1 MKSKFEKTGKNLA
14 LLVNA
19 FMEKGTMSIS
29 DIQSAISCNRQSAYN
44 YLKLLQEKG
53 CILNKYTEHNHTIY
67 SLEQNEAADL
77 IRYLPL
83 TLTILRKNLI
93 MTQLQNGPMSRN
105 ALYDSFPLAT
115 SDSPADRQSMD
126 IALTQFNKLI
136 KELIENGD
144 IEESKKNEKGTSI
157 FSLTTKNIPLNRKLN
172 RANLEIFNDI
182 LSNISTGNPYFEEL
196 HELYQD
202 TCLMLGY
209 FDHDTP
215 YYDHYLIY
223 GKKMNGRSLS
233 TENLRKIT
241 TLDYMHKIL
250 LIKYK
255 TKSGKII
262 PEQLAVGKIIYS
274 MEKDNF
280 YILGKSMRGEQK
292 NTTIN
297 VSSILEAAET
307 DMIHDYY
314 DSAYFKELFRDMF
327 GISTEVPVNV
337 CVRFDDVANIKK
349 KLEYLTK
356 QRSNSTMTQE
366 NESIIYTDSISGLP
380 DFKRYLRTFGKN
392 AHVLEPDSLK
402 KEMEESVEKALSR
415 YEEETNNE

>member
-67 SLEQNEAADL
+67 SLEQNESAEL

-105 ALYDSFPLAT
+105 ALYDSFPLST

-144 IEESKKNEKGTSI
+144 IEESKKNERGTSI

-241 TLDYMHKIL
+241 ALDYMHKIL

-307 DMIHDYY
+307 DTKHDYY
-314 DSAYFKELFRDMF
+314 DSVYLKKLFRDMF
-327 GISTEVPVNV
+327 GISTEAPVNV
-337 CVRFDDVANIKK
+337 RVQFNDVAHIKK
-349 KLEYLTK
+349 KIKFLTK
-356 QRSNSTMTQE
+356 QRSNSKMTLE
-366 NESIIYTDSISGLP
+366 NESIIYTDTISGLP
-380 DFKRYLRTFGKN
+380 DFKRYLRKFGKN
-392 AHVLEPDSLK
+392 VHVLEPDSLK
-402 KEMEESVEKALSR
+402 KEMEESVEKALLR
-415 YEEETNNE
+415 YEEEGNNE

>member
-14 LLVNA
+14 LLVNT
-19 FMEKGTMSIS
+19 FSEKGSIS
-29 DIQSAISCNRQSAYN
+29 IKDIQSAISCNRQSAYN

-67 SLEQNEAADL
+67 SLEQNEAAEL
-77 IRYLPL
+77 IRYIPL

-241 TLDYMHKIL
+241 
-250 LIKYK
+250 
-255 TKSGKII
+255 
-262 PEQLAVGKIIYS
+262 A
-274 MEKDNF
+274 
-280 YILGKSMRGEQK
+280 
-292 NTTIN
+292 
-297 VSSILEAAET
+297 
-307 DMIHDYY
+307 
-314 DSAYFKELFRDMF
+314 
-327 GISTEVPVNV
+327 
-337 CVRFDDVANIKK
+337 
-349 KLEYLTK
+349 
-356 QRSNSTMTQE
+356 
-366 NESIIYTDSISGLP
+366 
-380 DFKRYLRTFGKN
+380 
-392 AHVLEPDSLK
+392 
-402 KEMEESVEKALSR
+402 
-415 YEEETNNE
+415 

>member
-19 FMEKGTMSIS
+19 FMEKGSMSIN

-67 SLEQNEAADL
+67 SLKQNESAEL
-77 IRYLPL
+77 IRYIPL

-93 MTQLQNGPMSRN
+93 MTQLQNGPVSRN

-144 IEESKKNEKGTSI
+144 IEESKKNERGTSI

-172 RANLEIFNDI
+172 RGNLEIFNDI
-182 LSNISTGNPYFEEL
+182 LSNISPGNPYFEEL

-202 TCLMLGY
+202 TCLLLGY
-209 FDHDTP
+209 FNHDTP
-215 YYDHYLIY
+215 DYDHYLIY

-233 TENLRKIT
+233 TENLKKIT
-241 TLDYMHKIL
+241 SLDYMHKVL
-250 LIKYK
+250 LTPLYNFFHK
-255 TKSGKII
+255 KIS
-262 PEQLAVGKIIYS
+262 Y
-274 MEKDNF
+274 
-280 YILGKSMRGEQK
+280 
-292 NTTIN
+292 
-297 VSSILEAAET
+297 
-307 DMIHDYY
+307 
-314 DSAYFKELFRDMF
+314 
-327 GISTEVPVNV
+327 
-337 CVRFDDVANIKK
+337 
-349 KLEYLTK
+349 
-356 QRSNSTMTQE
+356 
-366 NESIIYTDSISGLP
+366 
-380 DFKRYLRTFGKN
+380 RTF
-392 AHVLEPDSLK
+392 
-402 KEMEESVEKALSR
+402 
-415 YEEETNNE
+415 